1 MNLYHLFDHSLIGRA
16 GEVALEFA
24 GTSYSFGEIE
34 SRSNRLAHA
43 LARRGV
49 RQGDRVAVYLPN
61 CVETI
66 DLFLACAKLG
76 AIFVPVN
83 ILYRERELSHILN
96 DAEPALFVDAN
107 TLPELR
113 PEAAEMPDARPQAFV
128 EGDDPAVIVY
138 TSGTTGTSKGATLT
152 HNNLAANAMNIAAA
166 WGFSSTDR
174 LLLPLP
180 LFHVHGLGNGLH
192 AWLLSGCRLRLL
204 ERFDHRTVAQEFSSF
219 RPTVF
224 FGVPAMYVRLLDLDA
239 PIGDGARLFVC
250 GSAPLAAQTLEDFEK
265 RFGQRILE
273 RYGMTEALMIASNP
287 YFGERRAGTVG
298 LPMPGVSVEIR
309 DASGNVVPAGEEGE
323 LYVRGPNVFPGY
335 WRRPDAR
342 AAAFSDGWFRTGD
355 MGVRSPD
362 GYLTLQ
368 GRASDLI
375 ISGGFNIYPRE
386 IEEFLLEQPGVREA
400 AVAGLEDR
408 VRGEVPVA
416 YVVADET
423 FDEAAVEARC
433 RAVFAS
439 FKVPRKFV
447 RLDSLPRTAL
457 GKVQKRLLPK

>member
-1 MNLYHLFDHSLIGRA
+1 MNLLHLFDHSLIGRTS
-16 GEVALEFA
+16 EVALEFS

-43 LARRGV
+43 LTRRGV

-83 ILYRERELSHILN
+83 ILYRERELSHILS

-113 PEAAEMPDARPQAFV
+113 REAAAMPDARPQALV

-204 ERFDHRTVAQEFSSF
+204 ERFDHRTAAQEFSSF

-239 PIGDGARLFVC
+239 PIGKGARLFVC

-335 WRRPDAR
+335 WRRPDAT
-342 AAAFSDGWFRTGD
+342 AAAFSDGRFRTGD